1 MTNGTGLETRTARP
15 KVDEGDGRDPTRGGL
30 PASRALLFCGVLTG
44 LAFVGRNSNPHFF
57 SIRIFEDYAS
67 ALVRVSTPRCLTMPA
82 RPAMISPSPLIYER
96 GTNVYNILLFLL
108 SHSFVRGG
116 RAHEK
121 YAQPQWRNLPLPF
134 PPLPFP

>member
-67 ALVRVSTPRCLTMPA
+67 ALVRGVHPSLPHDARTPRDDFAVPPHLRTRNQRVQYLT
-82 RPAMISPSPLIYER
+82 
-96 GTNVYNILLFLL
+96 FLTV
-108 SHSFVRGG
+108 SFFR
-116 RAHEK
+116 
-121 YAQPQWRNLPLPF
+121 
-134 PPLPFP
+134 